1 MEWSDD
7 GKGSRRFHARPLSQ
21 IVARVRGN
29 TEIKERAM
37 KDGHCTMCKS
47 NEVYMTEK
55 EINLSSGGVEGLSFS
70 AEVVYRFETVAS
82 GTQIPKSSS

>member
-1 MEWSDD
+1 
-7 GKGSRRFHARPLSQ
+7 
-21 IVARVRGN
+21 
-29 TEIKERAM
+29 M
-37 KDGHCTMCKS
+37 KDGHCPMCKS

-55 EINLSSGGVEGLSFS
+55 ENNLSSGGVEGLSFS